1 MNKIYR
7 RKLQNARAGQ
17 LESKDI
23 LNMKTDYW
31 FQKFNFNNFSFIR
44 KHCLMKFIDLTHW
57 DVFSILEVKQ

>member
-31 FQKFNFNNFSFIR
+31 FQKVISKI
-44 KHCLMKFIDLTHW
+44 
-57 DVFSILEVKQ
+57 